1 MRNIPCSVGTLT
13 FNSGATLRRAL
24 ESVQDVDDI
33 VVCDGGSTDDTLDI
47 ARSFGAR
54 VISQDVRCMY
64 ENGGIKDFACAKNQL
79 IEAARY
85 PYLLILDSDEAASP
99 DLMRELTRIART
111 GTEDGYRIPI
121 RMWWRGRVIEHAAN
135 YPGYQYRIVRTD
147 CGVRMIK
154 PVHERPQFTHC
165 LDEKAT
171 TLDAPWYVFLD
182 DNFVHRYMER
192 NGKYLRREFEALGR
206 ISFRW
211 WLASIVRRNVR
222 NILAIA
228 LKTAWYRV
236 RYPGAVHMPLTVELG
251 RIRYHSAL
259 ISGALKHVCRI

>member
-1 MRNIPCSVGTLT
+1 MLT

-24 ESVQDVDDI
+24 ESVREADDI

-47 ARSFGAR
+47 ARAFGAR
-54 VISQDVRCMY
+54 VISQDERCMY

-79 IEAARY
+79 IGAARH

-99 DLMRELTRIART
+99 ELMQELARIART

-121 RMWWRGRVIEHAAN
+121 RMWWRGRAIEFAAN

-147 CGVRMIK
+147 RGVRMVK
-154 PVHERPQFTHC
+154 PVHERPQFTRH
-165 LDEKAT
+165 LDVKAT
-171 TLDAPWYVFLD
+171 TLDTPWYVFLD
-182 DNFVHRYMER
+182 DDFVHRYMER
-192 NGKYLRREFEALGR
+192 NGKYLRRECEALGR
-206 ISFRW
+206 ISFRRW
-211 WLASIVRRNVR
+211 FASVVRRNMR

-236 RYPGAVHMPLTVELG
+236 RYPGAVHMPLAVEWG

-259 ISGALKHVCRI
+259 ISGALKHVCRV